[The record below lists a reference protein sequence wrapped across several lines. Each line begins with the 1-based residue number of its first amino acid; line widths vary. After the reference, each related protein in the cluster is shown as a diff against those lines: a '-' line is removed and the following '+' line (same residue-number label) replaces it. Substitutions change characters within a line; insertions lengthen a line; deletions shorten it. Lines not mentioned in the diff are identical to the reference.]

1 MAQRYVVSL
10 EEEEREQLSRL
21 IHTGKGAA
29 RKLAH
34 ARILLRAD
42 RAMGEAWPTDEEI
55 ADSLDLSVDTV
66 ERVRRR
72 FVEEGLDAAI
82 ERKPSARAPRLR
94 VIDGE
99 AEAKLIA
106 LNCGGPPEGR
116 ARWTLRLL
124 ADKLVELE
132 IVEHV
137 SHETVRVTLKKTNS
151 SPGASG
157 SGAFRPNRTRP
168 SPARWKTCS
177 KHTACRTTP
186 SFPSS
191 AWTRRAS
198 S

>member
-10 EEEEREQLSRL
+10 EEEERKELLRL
-21 IHTGKGAA
+21 IHTGKWAA
-29 RKLAH
+29 RKLSH
-34 ARILLRAD
+34 ARILLHAD
-42 RAMGEAWPTDEEI
+42 QASQESRRTDEQI
-55 ADSLDLSVDTV
+55 AAALEVSVDTV

-72 FVEEGLDAAI
+72 FVEEGLEAAM
-82 ERKPSARAPRLR
+82 ERKPSSRAPRQP

-106 LNCGGPPEGR
+106 LCCSDPPEGR

-132 IVEHV
+132 IVEQV

-151 SPGASG
+151 NPGADG
-157 SGAFRPNRTRP
+157 SGAFRPSTTRP
-168 SPARWKTCS
+168 SSARWKTYS
-177 KHTACRTTP
+177 KRTACRTIP
-186 SFPSS
+186 RFPSS
-191 AWTRRAS
+191 VWTKPAS